1 MDIDEDDEQVPPISR
16 SELLMSPK
24 SDQEY
29 SYTFAVPLATIDKSE
44 RRSEK
49 ETIKR
54 IERELS
60 IRIEFEKTVPH
71 FRGFGNGSCRIMST
85 ELLAIYRALALI
97 VALVR
102 LSSPS
107 RYCFWTHWL
116 VPEDIVSTSK
126 DINDIDDDGGKRSRR
141 VSLGQVNSIDRRRS
155 NSRNDDHSLLEYAQC
170 SSRDN
175 SNQPYS
181 WMDEETPVTQ
191 RESNEPAG
199 PIENEYTGACT
210 VTNESEKAQQYSEW
224 EDQPSHSSPPAMST
238 STPRVEFAPIIS
250 TTPPLP
256 EVPLPYIAPA
266 VPETT
271 NLNHFES
278 TTPCSSPQDGRE
290 ATPRDDQI
298 NDQLSSTTPLESV
311 SPSSDQDPPQRFKNT
326 IDLPLASQDY
336 LSAREFHPIREV
348 IYESGAWCR
357 LTITPQCLRFLA
369 IGTEQ
374 EVSLAMVLISIKL
387 EESLSSPIP

>member
-107 RYCFWTHWL
+107 RYCFWTHW
-116 VPEDIVSTSK
+116 
-126 DINDIDDDGGKRSRR
+126 
-141 VSLGQVNSIDRRRS
+141 
-155 NSRNDDHSLLEYAQC
+155 NDDHSLLEYAQC

-357 LTITPQCLRFLA
+357 LTITPHCLRFLA

>member
-1 MDIDEDDEQVPPISR
+1 MMVENDQ
-16 SELLMSPK
+16 K
-24 SDQEY
+24 S
-29 SYTFAVPLATIDKSE
+29 
-44 RRSEK
+44 
-49 ETIKR
+49 
-54 IERELS
+54 LS
-60 IRIEFEKTVPH
+60 
-71 FRGFGNGSCRIMST
+71 
-85 ELLAIYRALALI
+85 
-97 VALVR
+97 
-102 LSSPS
+102 
-107 RYCFWTHWL
+107 
-116 VPEDIVSTSK
+116 
-126 DINDIDDDGGKRSRR
+126 
-141 VSLGQVNSIDRRRS
+141 GQVNSIDRRRS

-357 LTITPQCLRFLA
+357 LTITPHCLRFLA
-369 IGTEQ
+369 MGLNKK
-374 EVSLAMVLISIKL
+374 SL
-387 EESLSSPIP
+387 